1 VLEVG
6 VGSGRIAV
14 PTALAGVPVVGVD
27 RSETMLDLAWARALP
42 HRVPLELVAADMRD
56 LPELG
61 RFPLITVPFRALLHL
76 RDDGERL
83 AVLRALHERLEPG
96 GTLAF
101 DVFHPDR
108 LDIEETHG
116 RWLEREPGILER
128 AEWYPADRHLTQSAP
143 VASDFTRANR
153 EELARARPRIVID
166 GLSLYNPALAM
177 DRYPELRLW
186 LAQYQEVARTPT
198 TVIYRLSAAPAR
210 PPLPEKR

>member
-1 VLEVG
+1 
-6 VGSGRIAV
+6 
-14 PTALAGVPVVGVD
+14 VVGVD

-128 AEWYPADRHLTQSAP
+128 AEWYPSERHLTLEVRAGDREAMMRLWWAEPRGWAGLLSQAGFDD
-143 VASDFTRANR
+143 VACYGNFERGPLRIDAADSVWV
-153 EELARARPRIVID
+153 ARAA
-166 GLSLYNPALAM
+166 G
-177 DRYPELRLW
+177 
-186 LAQYQEVARTPT
+186 
-198 TVIYRLSAAPAR
+198 SAAPG
-210 PPLPEKR
+210 